1 MLIKWREGE
10 QSRRFAGV
18 FGAGIV
24 RVALSTCWRASWS
37 SGIRLHQRNQTFPLS
52 FPDEPR
58 ARPADP
64 TPAEESGDS
73 SPMPECCTTSLCP
86 SIPVLLACRPR
97 SSDPEPENR
106 QMQISLRQLS
116 FSTPQKG
123 SSMVPCIKEPHY
135 LNCTLNLFEWMV
147 SWRTFNIHGIFS
159 FHKRF
164 FIVKKDSTDY

>member
-64 TPAEESGDS
+64 TPAEESRDS

-106 QMQISLRQLS
+106 QMQISLRQLHMD
-116 FSTPQKG
+116 
-123 SSMVPCIKEPHY
+123 SSKIKVLQWFLALKNLTTLTALLMY
-135 LNCTLNLFEWMV
+135 LNGRFHEEPL
-147 SWRTFNIHGIFS
+147 TFMES
-159 FHKRF
+159 FHF
-164 FIVKKDSTDY
+164 TKDSL

>member
-1 MLIKWREGE
+1 MIHHRAEESNMLIKWREGE

-97 SSDPEPENR
+97 SSDPEPWWSRSEPW
-106 QMQISLRQLS
+106 I
-116 FSTPQKG
+116 P
-123 SSMVPCIKEPHY
+123 SSR
-135 LNCTLNLFEWMV
+135 
-147 SWRTFNIHGIFS
+147 SWRKECYRVTRSGS
-159 FHKRF
+159 RL
-164 FIVKKDSTDY
+164 VASCPLDSCWPPWSRQPFGRVYS